1 MTSPFNI
8 CRGGLV
14 LHLPEALPDETLYSL
29 LARIA
34 VVNGMTDHLQVFRK
48 LFGQKSPTS
57 IIRASNGIQR
67 FCEVTGGTYGSLDAV
82 RSKLTI
88 LPLLRHLSF
97 RGNPSK
103 VTWLSGSTFDY
114 SGNTRNEWR
123 MCLECRDE
131 DEAVLGFSYWRRSHQ
146 LPTSF
151 FCPTHGKPLRRPII
165 LGRELHDRFWL
176 PHELD
181 VPDAPMPDG
190 LTIKPVVAM
199 ALARIGMDVLNDV
212 DEPFPAEVIRD
223 TFWGAIED
231 RFLLT
236 RAGEIRLRECLNDFY
251 DTTKLDEV
259 EITISKISIRQLLIG
274 LQELKPSVPIQHY
287 VLLVFW
293 LFGTWQSFKE
303 HCKWVATI
311 NCPVSYSCTRPV
323 SDQFPKDVLA
333 MRYDYR
339 RVCIN
344 FIRDNLNATRADFL
358 DKEYKCFRWL
368 KRNDS
373 EWLERH
379 LPVPPRASLQMD
391 LF

>member
-1 MTSPFNI
+1 M
-8 CRGGLV
+8 

-29 LARIA
+29 LARITA
-34 VVNGMTDHLQVFRK
+34 VNGMDDHLQIFK
-48 LFGQKSPTS
+48 ELFGHRSPTS
-57 IIRASNGIQR
+57 IIRTSSGIHR
-67 FCEVTGGTYGSLDAV
+67 FWEVTGGAYGSLDAI

-97 RGNPSK
+97 SGNPNK

-151 FCPTHGKPLRRPII
+151 LCPTHGKPLRRPII
-165 LGRELHDRFWL
+165 LGRKLHDRFWL

-181 VPDAPMPDG
+181 VPEAPMPNG
-190 LTIKPVVAM
+190 LAIKPDVAL
-199 ALARIGMDVLNDV
+199 ALARIGMEVLNDG

-236 RAGEIRLRECLNDFY
+236 LAGKIRWRECLNDFY
-251 DTTKLDEV
+251 DTTKLDEDA
-259 EITISKISIRQLLIG
+259 TISEISIKQLLIG
-274 LQELKPSVPIQHY
+274 LQELKTSVPIQHY
-287 VLLVFW
+287 VLLVYW

-311 NCPVSYSCTRPV
+311 NSPVSYSCSGAV
-323 SDQFPKDVLA
+323 SNQLPKDLSA
-333 MRYDYR
+333 MRDDYR

-373 EWLERH
+373 QWLERH
-379 LPVPPRASLQMD
+379 LPVPPRSGIQMD